1 MEPLVSDWSEYPHVT
16 KVSILT
22 LSFVH
27 DPEMTLTMLLS
38 EKSLVLQMG
47 RVEEEFPSIRYKAVQ
62 VYTVTYPMLD
72 IK

>member
-1 MEPLVSDWSEYPHVT
+1 MDWSEYVHVT
-16 KVSILT
+16 KVSIL
-22 LSFVH
+22 SY

-38 EKSLVLQMG
+38 EQSLVLQMV

>member
-1 MEPLVSDWSEYPHVT
+1 MDWSECAHVT
-16 KVSILT
+16 KVSIP
-22 LSFVH
+22 SFVH

-38 EKSLVLQMG
+38 EQSLVLQMV

-62 VYTVTYPMLD
+62 VYTVTYSMLD